1 MLLSKYYQIV
11 HSAKCNTGTDEC
23 NTKTIGGGVI
33 RADVVLYMVVME
45 SAS

>member
-11 HSAKCNTGTDEC
+11 HGAKCNMGTDDC
-23 NTKTIGGGVI
+23 NSKTIGRGAI
-33 RADVVLYMVVME
+33 RADVVPDMVVME